1 MGQPLKI
8 CTYTHTLVL
17 SLGFGGDLGSEITVK
32 GAEIFQ
38 GLSYTDLL
46 EAGGGGRRYAQ
57 EILYSMGSAAHVI
70 FVKPLSRVC
79 FQKTQFHP

>member
-8 CTYTHTLVL
+8 RTYTHTLVL
-17 SLGFGGDLGSEITVK
+17 SLGFGGEFTVK